1 MQIRDRY
8 RLQQWTQIIQQCKS
22 SRLTNKVFYAQ
33 NGISEKTYYYW
44 LKKMR
49 IAIITY
55 SICSTVCDFTES
67 GTFSIEQLLLIRSYW
82 ITAKSGKN
90 LRTAKQP
97 EHPRKKSAQKCSQAV
112 GGVHGQH
119 NQSRLGF
126 CRATQVCQYS
136 V

>member
-1 MQIRDRY
+1 MKY
-8 RLQQWTQIIQQCKS
+8 YAP
-22 SRLTNKVFYAQ
+22 TNLENALDLL
-33 NGISEKTYYYW
+33 EK
-44 LKKMR
+44 L
-49 IAIITY
+49 
-55 SICSTVCDFTES
+55 S
-67 GTFSIEQLLLIRSYW
+67 RSYW